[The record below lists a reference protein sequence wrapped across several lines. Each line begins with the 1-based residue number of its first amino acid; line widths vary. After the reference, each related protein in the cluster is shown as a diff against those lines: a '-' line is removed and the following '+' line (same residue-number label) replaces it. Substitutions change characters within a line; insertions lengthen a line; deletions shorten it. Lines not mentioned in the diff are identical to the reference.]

1 MFIRKV
7 SEYIEM
13 FKEEDIPLHI
23 TIQIGEHFARIDDDQ
38 PGYDVMLDLFRNLP
52 CALLRY
58 SIDNTINL
66 SLKY

>member
-1 MFIRKV
+1 MIRKLP
-7 SEYIEM
+7 EYAEM
-13 FKEEDIPLHI
+13 FKEENRPLHI

-52 CALLRY
+52 CELLRY
-58 SIDNTINL
+58 SADDTINL